1 MLFKIKMLRLM
12 QISDLSNPT
21 SLRQSI
27 GFVASGP
34 GPRKV
39 ARLVKNPSYATPTYA
54 SLIVVVF
61 SKGCDP
67 IGLPSS
73 LLTNNSI
80 SLVRHD

>member
-1 MLFKIKMLRLM
+1 MLFKIKMLRLT

-21 SLRQSI
+21 SLRKSI
-27 GFVASGP
+27 GFVVSGP
-34 GPRKV
+34 GPRRF

-61 SKGCDP
+61 NKRCGP

-73 LLTNNSI
+73 LLTNSSI
-80 SLVRHD
+80 SLVRYD